1 MVDMQTAMSAAR
13 ADRGSRKRKDGEKKG
28 RSGRD
33 HGIEAFDPVKHVSK
47 ERADMFSM
55 WLVISFSIVVSL
67 MMRYLVMPNMDPSG
81 SKDLL
86 WFLPIAMVFLLPS
99 LHRMTM
105 SDAVVEHYGKG
116 TWFRASFLH
125 VFTWLALSFLLANP
139 PFADIGEPEVAAAWT
154 VVVVDGEDLVLT
166 DDSLDSR
173 NQIEFVLEEGQDKLD
188 GEVWL
193 LFGIRDNLDADAVQ
207 VSATLTLFNGTEL
220 SLNTSESSFG
230 NLSDWGDSVQDA
242 DGTLAWPTMVSKEY
256 DRGMAIRLS
265 TEGLTTGVHVI
276 DLTLS
281 EDGDPW
287 ENSRD
292 YSWKIIVSEAPVE
305 SAE

>member
-207 VSATLTLFNGTEL
+207 VSATLTLFDGTEL

-287 ENSRD
+287 ENSRN

>member
-207 VSATLTLFNGTEL
+207 VSATLTLFDGTEL

>member
-105 SDAVVEHYGKG
+105 SDAVVEHSL
-116 TWFRASFLH
+116 T
-125 VFTWLALSFLLANP
+125 
-139 PFADIGEPEVAAAWT
+139 I
-154 VVVVDGEDLVLT
+154 VL
-166 DDSLDSR
+166 
-173 NQIEFVLEEGQDKLD
+173 NNC
-188 GEVWL
+188 
-193 LFGIRDNLDADAVQ
+193 IRHCHSMQ
-207 VSATLTLFNGTEL
+207 
-220 SLNTSESSFG
+220 
-230 NLSDWGDSVQDA
+230 
-242 DGTLAWPTMVSKEY
+242 
-256 DRGMAIRLS
+256 
-265 TEGLTTGVHVI
+265 
-276 DLTLS
+276 
-281 EDGDPW
+281 
-287 ENSRD
+287 
-292 YSWKIIVSEAPVE
+292 
-305 SAE
+305 